1 MRQQDIV
8 IGGRYRVRIGGRL
21 APVEVISQRR
31 RSGYGGRVQTV
42 FVCVT
47 QDTHRQIEASAARL
61 RPVPGTIGAEL
72 EAERRAANAG
82 KRTGPRPFVGPAGEA
97 TVDAAAVPGILS
109 RVGPTPVSA
118 LSEPNRD
125 TIRRIVDSVHVAE
138 PFPAVARRVRSR
150 IGAQVLW
157 QTIPRALRRGIL
169 FAAAQRHAE
178 GRRLYRIVMRHDP
191 LPSESMVA
199 DAIGRAVGLGPMP
212 RG

>member
-82 KRTGPRPFVGPAGEA
+82 KRTGPRPFVGPAG
-97 TVDAAAVPGILS
+97 TAAVEPKAARGMLS
-109 RVGPTPVSA
+109 RISAVPVLRLSRDNAASVGRA
-118 LSEPNRD
+118 
-125 TIRRIVDSVHVAE
+125 VDGCHVAE
-138 PFPAVARRVRSR
+138 SFGQVARRLRGR
-150 IGAQVLW
+150 LGAVVQW
-157 QTIPRALRRGIL
+157 KTIPRELRRGIL
-169 FAAAQRHAE
+169 YYAAHRHAANRE
-178 GRRLYRIVMRHDP
+178 TYCALMRHDQI
-191 LPSESMVA
+191 PSPRMVA